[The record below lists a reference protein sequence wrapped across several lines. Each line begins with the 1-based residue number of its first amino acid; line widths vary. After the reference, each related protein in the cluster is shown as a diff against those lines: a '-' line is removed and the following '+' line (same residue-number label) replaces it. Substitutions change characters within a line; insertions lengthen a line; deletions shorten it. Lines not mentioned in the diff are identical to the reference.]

1 MFFIK
6 KFCGT
11 EKMRLSR
18 TKTNLF
24 DFLRRSI
31 LREAKNFVSL
41 QVQST
46 IAEYER
52 DREEQPNCR
61 DSVDTIS
68 DSGFALDY

>member
-1 MFFIK
+1 MK
-6 KFCGT
+6 
-11 EKMRLSR
+11 KMRLSR
-18 TKTNLF
+18 TETNLF

-46 IAEYER
+46 IAEYEQ

-61 DSVDTIS
+61 IGDATITR
-68 DSGFALDY
+68 GV